1 MSDPM
6 SDAIHTVSEYD
17 DLAGVADV
25 TDRQRTQI
33 ANTLSDGADAVVWL
47 PEWIVREDDKDLAP
61 IHAHPQLYV
70 GVVADYSENAL
81 KVSQHDGGDYVPKSE
96 AHAFRL
102 GDGVDRI
109 ETPQSD
115 LGSFGVEP

>member
-1 MSDPM
+1 MSDG
-6 SDAIHTVSEYD
+6 IHTIAEYD
-17 DLAGVADV
+17 DLAAVADV
-25 TDRQRTQI
+25 TERQRTQI
-33 ANTLSDGADAVVWL
+33 ANTLSHGAPAVVWL

-61 IHAHPQLYV
+61 IHAHPQLYA
-70 GVVADYSENAL
+70 GVVTDYSESAL

-102 GDGVDRI
+102 ADGVDNI

-115 LGSFGVEP
+115 LRTFWVEP